1 MNPDQLRDPLARRSF
16 VEFCARAA
24 FGLTVLPAGVQHAFG
39 AKGAGKSAA
48 PASSALAGKGPG
60 FGAAKHVIM
69 LFMDGG
75 MSHIDSYD
83 PKTGPTKG
91 PGSAISTKGDFQLTS
106 FFPETAKVGDKITVV
121 RSMSAK
127 VGVHD
132 SARYLMRTGFEK
144 RGTIVHPVL
153 GAWAQHYLGPS
164 SKTLP
169 SSVCINQSAAHGN
182 GFFPATYSPLPL
194 LDPQSGLANS
204 RSLVPE
210 DKAQARLELL
220 AKVNADYLQK
230 AADEN
235 VRAYTDFY
243 DSTMGLMKSSD
254 LKAFDLSA
262 ESAENRDRYGKGRFG
277 QGCLLARRLVEN
289 GVRFVE
295 VHSGGWDMHKDLED
309 AMEDRGGELDKA
321 FAALVQDLDARG
333 LLSSTLVVIT
343 TEFGRKP
350 SFEGGGRGH
359 HPIVFSSV
367 LAGGGVKGGYAYGQS
382 DDKGHSVK
390 SDGVSPGDLHA
401 TIGWAAGLRLDEE
414 VITPS
419 GRPMTVGNKGKPA
432 MGVFA

>member
-1 MNPDQLRDPLARRSF
+1 
-16 VEFCARAA
+16 
-24 FGLTVLPAGVQHAFG
+24 
-39 AKGAGKSAA
+39 
-48 PASSALAGKGPG
+48 
-60 FGAAKHVIM
+60 
-69 LFMDGG
+69 
-75 MSHIDSYD
+75 
-83 PKTGPTKG
+83 
-91 PGSAISTKGDFQLTS
+91 
-106 FFPETAKVGDKITVV
+106 
-121 RSMSAK
+121 
-127 VGVHD
+127 
-132 SARYLMRTGFEK
+132 MRTGFDK

-194 LDPQSGLANS
+194 LDPESGLANS

-210 DKAQARLELL
+210 PKTQARLDLL
-220 AKVNADYLQK
+220 SKINESYLKK
-230 AADEN
+230 ATDEN
-235 VRAYTDFY
+235 VRAYSDFY
-243 DSTMGLMKSSD
+243 DSTMGLMKSPD
-254 LKAFDLSA
+254 LKAFDLSG
-262 ESAENRDRYGKGRFG
+262 ESAEMRARYGKNRFG

-289 GVRFVE
+289 GVRFIE

-321 FAALVQDLDARG
+321 FGALVSDLDSRG

-367 LAGGGVKGGYAYGQS
+367 LAGGGVKGGYAYGAS
-382 DDKGHSVK
+382 DDKGQSVK
-390 SDGVSPGDLHA
+390 SNPVTPGDLHA
-401 TIGWAAGLRLDEE
+401 TTAWAAGLPLSDE
-414 VITPS
+414 VISPS

-432 MGVFA
+432 SGVFA

>member
-1 MNPDQLRDPLARRSF
+1 MNPDQLRDPIDRRRF
-16 VEFCARAA
+16 VESCAKAA
-24 FGLTVLPAGVQHAFG
+24 FGLSVLPLMDQRAA
-39 AKGAGKSAA
+39 AAESA
-48 PASSALAGKGPG
+48 ASSAARGPG
-60 FGAAKHVIM
+60 FGVAKNIIM

-83 PKTGPTKG
+83 PKTGPNKG
-91 PGSAISTKGDFQLTS
+91 PGTPISTKGDFQITS
-106 FFPETAKVGDKITVV
+106 FFPETAKVANKITVV

-127 VGVHD
+127 VGVHE

-153 GAWAQHYLGPS
+153 GAWAQHYRGPS

-194 LDPQSGLANS
+194 LDPESGLANS

-210 DKAQARLELL
+210 PKTQARLDLL
-220 AKVNADYLQK
+220 SKINESYLKK
-230 AADEN
+230 ATDEN
-235 VRAYTDFY
+235 VRAYSDFY
-243 DSTMGLMKSSD
+243 DSTMGLMKSPD
-254 LKAFDLSA
+254 LKAFDLSG
-262 ESAENRDRYGKGRFG
+262 ESAEMRARYGKNRFG

-289 GVRFVE
+289 GVRFIE

-321 FAALVQDLDARG
+321 FGALISDLDSRG

-367 LAGGGVKGGYAYGQS
+367 LAGGGVKGGYAYGAS

-390 SDGVSPGDLHA
+390 SNPVTPGDLHA
-401 TIGWAAGLRLDEE
+401 TIAWAAGLPLSDE
-414 VITPS
+414 VISPS

-432 MGVFA
+432 SGVFA